1 VRASDGL
8 SFGAWS
14 AGFSVT
20 GLSSPSGSIAGG
32 NSVTSSLESDVT
44 TVDATFTSSGGV
56 KSVAFKLDY
65 DPELVAV
72 EDAELG
78 AGVPDTARITLRT
91 VTTEDGAQATITVT
105 SDEPI
110 PAGTVSLASLSVS
123 PRQSGAHLGGLRRL
137 HVHEINSEL
146 SGEPQSIRIP
156 IGDFATGLSDAGDT
170 DWNIEFMAAWRDGD
184 GWAPAIRLKA
194 PAAHPGADPAPETID
209 RDENT
214 ADIGTPVKIVMPIPA
229 IDGAHA
235 HGLQRTHRWTFD
247 HTCHDTAGRLP
258 QVRIPHL

>member
-1 VRASDGL
+1 LRVGIRCRDRPAFVSIHFKAQFE
-8 SFGAWS
+8 SFTRHCAR
-14 AGFSVT
+14 F
-20 GLSSPSGSIAGG
+20 
-32 NSVTSSLESDVT
+32 LERT
-44 TVDATFTSSGGV
+44 TVGDQFREGG
-56 KSVAFKLDY
+56 A
-65 DPELVAV
+65 PHRI
-72 EDAELG
+72 
-78 AGVPDTARITLRT
+78 PDTARITLRT

-123 PRQSGAHLGGLRRL
+123 PRQSGAHLGALSRL

-146 SGEPQSIRIP
+146 PGEPQSIRIP
-156 IGDFATGLSDAGDT
+156 MGDIATRLSDTSDT
-170 DWNIEFMAAWRDGD
+170 DWNIEFMAAWRDD
-184 GWAPAIRLKA
+184 GWAPTIRLKA

-209 RDENT
+209 RDEDT
-214 ADIGTPVKIVMPIPA
+214 ADIGTPVKIAMPIPP

-235 HGLQRTHRWTFD
+235 NGLQRTHRWIFD